1 MNHVFPEFSSPL
13 GYMRARA
20 CWMVQYFSEIAFT
33 DDNHLQYALQQVRQ
47 GEGGRGGR
55 EGRREKGRE
64 KGREGGSDCK
74 RERKL
79 LHNMYMYMYR

>member
-47 GEGGRGGR
+47 GEGGGR
-55 EGRREKGRE
+55 EGRREG
-64 KGREGGSDCK
+64 GREGRG
-74 RERKL
+74 RE
-79 LHNMYMYMYR
+79 

>member
-1 MNHVFPEFSSPL
+1 MAHVFPEFSSPL

-47 GEGGRGGR
+47 GEGGREGGKEGGR
-55 EGRREKGRE
+55 EGVTA
-64 KGREGGSDCK
+64 
-74 RERKL
+74 RERGY
-79 LHNMYMYMYR
+79 HCTVCTCTCIDRC

>member
-55 EGRREKGRE
+55 RKEG
-64 KGREGGSDCK
+64 GREGGREGREGVTA
-74 RERKL
+74 RERVS
-79 LHNMYMYMYR
+79 LHSMYMYMYR